1 MEAGAVGRIHRARH
15 VDHGVSAFCKPGKGV
30 GPIERALDPFDMG
43 QRLPFA
49 ACERPHPK
57 PALAGEAEQVAADE
71 AGAAGDREQRQSIT
85 I

>member
-1 MEAGAVGRIHRARH
+1 
-15 VDHGVSAFCKPGKGV
+15 
-30 GPIERALDPFDMG
+30 MG

-57 PALAGEAEQVAADE
+57 SALTGEAEQVAADE